1 MTSIVPES
9 IEYHIGSIP
18 PALLMS
24 WAVWVLIGIPS
35 LIISRTIKLIP
46 GKLQCAGEGLLGM
59 IFNMADEFIGEDAP
73 RYYPLFV
80 GIFLFI
86 LTANLIGLIPGF
98 MSPTANLNVTLSLAL
113 AVFVYYNAMGFRA
126 HGVKYLAHFFGPP
139 LPWYLFPVRILM
151 FIIEVISHCAR
162 PFSLA
167 LRLFCNIFSKEILL
181 GLLALLEVN
190 FFMSSNMIE
199 KGLTLAPLIL
209 RPFIILLGVLISF
222 IQALIFLVLSIAY
235 VAGAVKS
242 EEHE

>member
-9 IEYHIGSIP
+9 IEYHIGTIA

-24 WAVWVLIGIPS
+24 WIVWALIGIPS
-35 LIISRTIKLIP
+35 FFICGGIKLIP
-46 GKLQCAGEGLLGM
+46 GKLQCAGEALLGM
-59 IFNMADEFIGEDAP
+59 IFTMADEFIGEDAP

-86 LTANLIGLIPGF
+86 LTGNLIGLIPGF
-98 MSPTANLNVTLSLAL
+98 MSPTSNLNVTLSLAL
-113 AVFVYYNAMGFRA
+113 AVFVYYNVMGFRA
-126 HGVKYLAHFFGPP
+126 HGIKYLAHFFGPP

-181 GLLALLEVN
+181 GLLAMLEVN
-190 FFMSSNMIE
+190 FFMSSNVIE